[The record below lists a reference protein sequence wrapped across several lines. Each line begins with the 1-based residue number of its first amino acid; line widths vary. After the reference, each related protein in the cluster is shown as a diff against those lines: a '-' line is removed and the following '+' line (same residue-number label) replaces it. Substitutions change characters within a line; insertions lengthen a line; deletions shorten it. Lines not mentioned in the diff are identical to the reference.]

1 MIDVVALAAEL
12 LAIPSSSYDE
22 GPVVDFVSRRLIA
35 RGWNVS
41 LQEVTPGRSNIW
53 ATRGGG
59 VVTLSTHL
67 DTVPPYFGPR
77 LDNDWL
83 YGRGSCDAKGIAA
96 AMLAAA
102 DDLVASKEERF
113 DLLFVLGEEKG
124 SDGARLANQLPAT
137 SKYLINGEPTESVL
151 VSGAKGSLRVTVRT
165 HGRAAHSAYPQLG
178 KSALTPMLELL
189 PKLQSLPLPADPILG
204 ATTINV
210 GVMKAGGEA
219 NIIPA
224 EAEAEMMIRLV
235 GDKEPI
241 QKMIEAWAAGV
252 AEIEYGS
259 HIPPQ
264 KFHTIPGYKT
274 APVAFTTDIPLLSRW
289 GTPLLF
295 GPGSI
300 HVAHTP
306 DERIALRELR
316 ESVSTYVRLVR
327 TLLTS

>member
-1 MIDVVALAAEL
+1 MTDVVALAAEL

-22 GPVVDFVSRRLIA
+22 GAVVDFVSRRLIA

-77 LDNDWL
+77 LDHEWL

-96 AMLAAA
+96 AMLTAA
-102 DDLVASKEERF
+102 DELVESKEERF

-178 KSALTPMLELL
+178 KSALAPMLDLL
-189 PKLQSLPLPADPILG
+189 PKLQLLPLPSDSVLG
-204 ATTINV
+204 ETTINV

-241 QKMIEAWAAGV
+241 QRMIEAWADGV

-264 KFHTIPGYKT
+264 RFHTLPGYET

-316 ESVSTYVRLVR
+316 ESVKTYVRLVR
-327 TLLTS
+327 TLLNS

>member
-1 MIDVVALAAEL
+1 MTDVVALAAEL

-22 GPVVDFVSRRLIA
+22 GGAVHFVSRRLLA

-59 VVTLSTHL
+59 VVTMSTHL
-67 DTVPPYFGPR
+67 DTVPPYFAPR
-77 LDNDWL
+77 LEQEWL

-96 AMLAAA
+96 AMLSAA
-102 DDLVASKEERF
+102 DALIDSGEERF
-113 DLLFVLGEEKG
+113 DLLFVVGEEAG

-137 SKYLINGEPTESVL
+137 SKFLINGEPTESVL
-151 VSGAKGSLRVTVRT
+151 ASGAKGSMRVHIRT
-165 HGRAAHSAYPQLG
+165 HGRAAHSAYPHLG
-178 KSALTPMLELL
+178 KSAITPMLELL
-189 PKLQSLPLPADPILG
+189 PKLNSLKLPSDPVLG
-204 ATTINV
+204 ETTINV
-210 GVMKAGGEA
+210 GLLHAGTGA

-235 GDKEPI
+235 GDRAPV
-241 QKMIEAWAAGV
+241 QRAIEEWAKGV
-252 AEIEYGS
+252 ADLEYGS

-264 KFHTIPGYKT
+264 RFHTLPGFKT
-274 APVAFTTDIPLLSRW
+274 AAVSYTTDIPLLARW

-306 DERIALRELR
+306 DERVAVKELR
-316 ESVSTYVRLVR
+316 ESVDAYVRLVR
-327 TLLTS
+327 TLITS